1 MDDSITLR
9 SEVFVFA
16 ASFPFLAVG
25 WIGIVESVGGTND
38 AVGMSVVLLGAAIG
52 SVVFSNW
59 AVK

>member
-1 MDDSITLR
+1 MSDSIRLVARTFVVAAVLP
-9 SEVFVFA
+9 VF
-16 ASFPFLAVG
+16 AVG